1 MWPVAMV
8 MVVINIVTVEP
19 RVERSE
25 HILMGTA
32 GTMLDWVLK
41 KKVSLHL
48 YYIITLQCHVH
59 ESSVVWVR
67 WWNPRR

>member
-41 KKVSLHL
+41 KKVSFVPCFTFVLHND
-48 YYIITLQCHVH
+48 
-59 ESSVVWVR
+59 SSV
-67 WWNPRR
+67 PCS